1 MGDMPDTQEKP
12 EPQSQ
17 SKQPQA
23 EGQVERR
30 SLTDSGA
37 VEYVMQLADA
47 GLTSITMG
55 AGTAY
60 GAHLV
65 DKAIHRPKDPPPAEI
80 HVEQGY
86 RPKE

>member
-1 MGDMPDTQEKP
+1 MEDMPDKQEKP
-12 EPQSQ
+12 EPQAQ
-17 SKQPQA
+17 SKQP
-23 EGQVERR
+23 QVERR
-30 SLTDSGA
+30 SLTGSGA
-37 VEYVMQLADA
+37 AEYVMQLADA

-80 HVEQGY
+80 HVEEGY